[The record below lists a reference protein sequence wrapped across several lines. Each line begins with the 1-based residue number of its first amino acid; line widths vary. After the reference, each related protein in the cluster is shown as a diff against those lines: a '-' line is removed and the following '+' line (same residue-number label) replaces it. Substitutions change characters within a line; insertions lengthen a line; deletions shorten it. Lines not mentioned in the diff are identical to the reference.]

1 MSFTYTGP
9 RLLLLRHGETE
20 WNRQGRL
27 QGRKNSP
34 LTDLGRAQARQ
45 QGEILKKIPGIET
58 FDAVCSPLGRA
69 QETARIA
76 LGAVS
81 KLPRLDSNVAE
92 INAGDWEGKT
102 FKDIYSAYPQF
113 DEKYLMRMF
122 LTAPGG
128 EGFDGLR
135 DRCVTFLNQLEHPT
149 ILVSHSVTL
158 CMIRGL
164 IRGLSR
170 QEIEALSRPQ
180 GVVLDVK
187 SGQETLW
194 SLPLQ
199 ADGFAR
205 PQ

>member
-1 MSFTYTGP
+1 MSFRYTGP

-45 QGEILKKIPGIET
+45 QGKILQSIKGIQA

-81 KLPRLDSNVAE
+81 KLPRLDPNVAE
-92 INAGDWEGKT
+92 INAGDWEGQT
-102 FKDIYSAYPQF
+102 FEDIYGACPQF
-113 DEKYLMRMF
+113 DEKELMRMF

-135 DRCVTFLNQLEHPT
+135 DRCVTFLKQLEHPT

-158 CMIRGL
+158 SMIRGL
-164 IRGLSR
+164 IRGLCR
-170 QEIEALSRPQ
+170 QEIEALDRPQ
-180 GVVLDVK
+180 GVVYEVAT
-187 SGQETLW
+187 GVETLW
-194 SLPLQ
+194 SSVSAPL
-199 ADGFAR
+199 
-205 PQ
+205 

>member
-45 QGEILKKIPGIET
+45 QGTILKQINGIEG

-76 LGAVS
+76 LVS
-81 KLPRLDSNVAE
+81 VGKLPRLDPLVAE

-102 FKDIYSAYPQF
+102 YRDIVGSDDTF
-113 DEKYLMRMF
+113 EDSEMMRLF

-128 EGFDGLR
+128 EGFDALR
-135 DRCVTFLNQLEHPT
+135 GRCAAFLSELERPT

-164 IRGLSR
+164 IRGLS
-170 QEIEALSRPQ
+170 QKDIEALDRPQ
-180 GVVLDVK
+180 GVVYDVK
-187 SGQETLW
+187 MGQETLW
-194 SLPLQ
+194 SPHGVPTTC
-199 ADGFAR
+199 A
-205 PQ
+205 